1 MENKHQM
8 TKSDFAVQVEPK
20 TDMKYVFKT
29 TDEMTKNQWENDKEN
44 SSGVMPES
52 PGKVF

>member
-1 MENKHQM
+1 M
-8 TKSDFAVQVEPK
+8 TKSDFAVEVDPK
-20 TDMKYVFKT
+20 SGMKYVFKT
-29 TDEMTKNQWENDKEN
+29 TDKMTKNHRENDKEN